1 MGKTLSRPKGPRR
14 PPKGVSELLDSPG
27 WQKLN
32 SASQPVKGGVKMKLE
47 LIDGAGLPPMHL
59 ISAVT
64 LETLGTF
71 PRNQDGHTKDA
82 REVLAPGAH
91 AVIMLFSHR
100 WLDPDGGFIDD
111 SNGTKML
118 ALLEFVKWYRS
129 KYPTRELHFWID
141 YCCIGW
147 EDRKRGI
154 EALPAYV
161 AAATDI
167 LCFETPDYENRAWCR
182 LERAVAYAFMFAG
195 EIPWVIKPGF
205 TAEDP
210 PQPVQ
215 RRQVRL
221 EDPMNGDVTVLE
233 DKIHI
238 AKLLEVAKR
247 SRASEAW
254 GMSRVLRFGE
264 GGTVITA
271 AEPGRA
277 DNAKGD

>member
-147 EDRKRGI
+147 SVVSL
-154 EALPAYV
+154 LP
-161 AAATDI
+161 D
-167 LCFETPDYENRAWCR
+167 
-182 LERAVAYAFMFAG
+182 
-195 EIPWVIKPGF
+195 
-205 TAEDP
+205 
-210 PQPVQ
+210 
-215 RRQVRL
+215 
-221 EDPMNGDVTVLE
+221 
-233 DKIHI
+233 
-238 AKLLEVAKR
+238 
-247 SRASEAW
+247 
-254 GMSRVLRFGE
+254 RVLSSRGA
-264 GGTVITA
+264 GRWSIVPYLSSQSSTDLDSVGITFDTHRHA
-271 AEPGRA
+271 HTRA
-277 DNAKGD
+277 HARTHRAHATRSTTGCGYVGVL